1 MESYILITQL
11 NDFIFCPRSIF
22 FSGVYRNT
30 TSTEFYHQAPQ
41 KIGQA
46 VHAAVDEGRYSTK
59 KNILSGIT
67 VYCEKYNLL
76 GKIDIFNTDTG
87 QLTERKY
94 SVTAI
99 YDGFRYQL
107 YAQAF
112 ALQEMGYDV
121 KSLRIYSVKDNKI
134 YDIPLPDENE
144 CAKFDVLISK
154 IRHFSLESPINP
166 NPRKCANCI
175 YNPLCDVQL

>member
-22 FSGVYRNT
+22 FSGIYRNT
-30 TSTEFYHQAPQ
+30 TSTEFYHQTPQ

-46 VHAAVDEGRYSTK
+46 VHSAIDEGRYSTK
-59 KNILSGIT
+59 KTILSGTT

-76 GKIDIFNTDTG
+76 GKIDIFNIETG
-87 QLTERKY
+87 MLTERKY
-94 SVTAI
+94 SVTTI

-121 KSLRIYSVKDNKI
+121 KAMRIYSVKDNKI
-134 YDIPLPDENE
+134 YDIPMPDEVE
-144 CAKFDVLISK
+144 IKRFEVLISK
-154 IRHFSLESPINP
+154 IKNFSLDAPINP
-166 NPRKCANCI
+166 NPNKCAKCI